1 MENICS
7 VRQQPFEICR
17 MRHELIE
24 IEEYT
29 PWRLDFDCVG
39 RGCTRM
45 FIASWNLRSGRVVK
59 LGA

>member
-29 PWRLDFDCVG
+29 P
-39 RGCTRM
+39 RGLQLFTSLFRRSVPGGASYTRTPE
-45 FIASWNLRSGRVVK
+45 IATSN
-59 LGA
+59 